1 MKEPPLPPDEPIR
14 LAALHAL
21 SIMDSPPE
29 ERFDRITRFATRLF
43 DVPIALITLV
53 DAERQWFKSCQGLQA
68 SETPRSISF
77 CGHTILGDRAM
88 VVPDA
93 RLDKRFAD
101 NPLVTGAP
109 HIRFY
114 AGFPI
119 SAPNDSRIGTLCI
132 ADYRPRQ
139 LDQTQLDTLHELAVW
154 AQHELYSAELAR
166 AFHLSQQ
173 NYLLRAEIAE
183 RAKMEQA
190 LRETAT
196 ALEHAVEGIARLD
209 VEGRFRMVNKSYAD
223 MVGYAPEDLID
234 AERSLTVQ
242 PDDLGLMQAAYQRLR
257 ASGKADVEARALRK
271 DGSIFYMHA
280 VMVGIY
286 DERNNF
292 SGHYCL
298 MSDITERKQA
308 EERLKQLALYD
319 SLTGL
324 PNRQLLDDRL
334 RQIISDADRGNY
346 IVAVLFIDIDYF
358 KYVNDTFGHS
368 AGDKLLKMV
377 ATQLGTGLRA
387 SDTIARL
394 GGDEFAIVLPEI
406 HHVGEVAGM
415 VRKIQQLLDLPFIV
429 DGREIHVS
437 VSIGITL
444 YPLDEDD
451 AEGLLKSADTAMYHA
466 KESGRNTFRLY
477 TPDLH
482 DRASRRLT
490 LESGLR
496 RALER
501 GEFLLHYQPIVVLRT
516 GEIIGMEALLRWH
529 QPEEGL
535 ITPLEFIPVAEE
547 TGLIAPIGAW
557 VLQAACAQT
566 RILQQMGLPPLR
578 LAVNVSARQLRQ
590 KDFLRTVRKA
600 LEESGLA
607 ASRLDLELTE
617 SMLMRDPE
625 DAIQC
630 LEALKADGVSCSL
643 DDFGTGHSSLSTLKR
658 CPIDFLKIDRSFV
671 RDIATDPNDAAI
683 AKTIIAMARTLN
695 MKVIAEGVETF
706 EQLKFLREEGCDMAQ
721 GYYFSKPLP
730 ADEFAGLV
738 QSWERIQTFKFE
750 LR

>member
-1 MKEPPLPPDEPIR
+1 MKEPSLPPDEPAR
-14 LAALHAL
+14 LSALHAL
-21 SIMDSPPE
+21 SILDSPPE

-93 RLDKRFAD
+93 RLDERFAD
-101 NPLVTGAP
+101 NPLVAGAP

-119 SAPNDSRIGTLCI
+119 SAPNGSRIGTLCI

-139 LDQTQLDTLHELAVW
+139 MDQTQLDTLHELAVW

-190 LRETAT
+190 LREMAT

-209 VEGRFRMVNKSYAD
+209 AEGRFRMVNKSYAD
-223 MVGYAPEDLID
+223 MVGYAPEDLIGT
-234 AERSLTVQ
+234 ERSLTVQ

-257 ASGKADVEARALRK
+257 QSGKADVEARALRK
-271 DGSIFYMHA
+271 DGSIFYKHA

-286 DERNNF
+286 DEHNNF

-319 SLTGL
+319 PLTGL

-334 RQIISDADRGNY
+334 RQTIRDADREDCQ
-346 IVAVLFIDIDYF
+346 VAVLFIDIDYF

-377 ATQLGTGLRA
+377 AEQLSNGLRT

-394 GGDEFAIVLPEI
+394 GGDEFAIVLPDI
-406 HHVGEVAGM
+406 HHTDEVADM
-415 VRKIQQLLDLPFIV
+415 VRKIQKLLDLPFVI
-429 DGREIHVS
+429 DDREIHVS

-444 YPLDEDD
+444 YPLDEEG

-466 KESGRNTFRLY
+466 KESGRNTFRFY

-482 DRASRRLT
+482 NRASRRLA

-501 GEFLLHYQPIVVLRT
+501 EEFLLHYQPIVTLHT
-516 GEIIGMEALLRWH
+516 GAIIGMEALLRWD
-529 QPEEGL
+529 QPAEGH
-535 ITPLEFIPVAEE
+535 IAPLEFIPVAEE

-566 RILQQMGLPPLR
+566 QSWQNMGLPPLR
-578 LAVNVSARQLRQ
+578 LAVNLSPRQLRQ
-590 KDFLRTVRKA
+590 KDFLQTVRKA

-658 CPIDFLKIDRSFV
+658 CPIDCLKIDRSFV

-683 AKTIIAMARTLN
+683 VKTIIAMARTLN
-695 MKVIAEGVETF
+695 MKVIAEGVETS
-706 EQLKFLREEGCDMAQ
+706 EQLNFLREEGCDMAQ

-738 QSWERIQTFKFE
+738 QSWEQRQ
-750 LR
+750 R

>member
-1 MKEPPLPPDEPIR
+1 MKEPPLPPDESAR
-14 LAALHAL
+14 LSTLHAL
-21 SIMDSPPE
+21 SILDTPPE
-29 ERFDRITRFATRLF
+29 ARFDRITRFATRLF
-43 DVPIALITLV
+43 DVPIALISLV
-53 DAERQWFKSCQGLQA
+53 DAERQWFKSCQGLA
-68 SETPRSISF
+68 VSETPRGISF
-77 CGHTILGDRAM
+77 CGHTILGDHAM

-93 RLDKRFAD
+93 RLDERFAD

-119 SAPNDSRIGTLCI
+119 SAPNGSRLGTLCLI
-132 ADYRPRQ
+132 DYRPRH
-139 LDQTQLDTLHELAVW
+139 LDQEQLNTLHELAVW

-166 AFHLSQQ
+166 AFTLSQQ
-173 NYLLRAEIAE
+173 NTLLLAEIADRT
-183 RAKMEQA
+183 RAEQA
-190 LRETAT
+190 LREMAT

-209 VEGRFRMVNKSYAD
+209 AEGRFRMVNKAYAD
-223 MVGYAPEDLID
+223 MVGYAPEDLIG

-242 PDDLGLMQAAYQRLR
+242 PDDLGLMQAAYQRVR
-257 ASGKADVEARALRK
+257 ESGKADVEARALRK
-271 DGSIFYMHA
+271 DGSIFYKHA

-286 DERNNF
+286 DEHNNF

-334 RQIISDADRGNY
+334 RQIIRDADREDCQ
-346 IVAVLFIDIDYF
+346 VAVLFMDIDYF

-377 ATQLGTGLRA
+377 AEHLSNGLRT

-394 GGDEFAIVLPEI
+394 GGDEFAIVLPGI
-406 HHVGEVAGM
+406 HHTDEVADM
-415 VRKIQQLLDLPFIV
+415 IRKIQKLLDLPFVI
-429 DGREIHVS
+429 DDREIHVS

-444 YPLDEDD
+444 YPLDEEGV
-451 AEGLLKSADTAMYHA
+451 EGLLKSADTAMYHA
-466 KESGRNTFRLY
+466 KESGRNTFRFY

-482 DRASRRLT
+482 NRASRRLT

-501 GEFLLHYQPIVVLRT
+501 AELLLHYQPIVTLHT
-516 GEIIGMEALLRWH
+516 GAIIGMEALLRWD

-535 ITPLEFIPVAEE
+535 IAPLEFIPVAEE
-547 TGLIAPIGAW
+547 TGLIVPIGAW

-578 LAVNVSARQLRQ
+578 LAVNLSPRQLRQ
-590 KDFLRTVRKA
+590 KDFLQTVRKA
-600 LEESGLA
+600 LEESGFA

-630 LEALKADGVSCSL
+630 LEALKMDGVSCSL

-658 CPIDFLKIDRSFV
+658 CPIDCLKIDRSFV

-683 AKTIIAMARTLN
+683 VKTIIAMARTLN
-695 MKVIAEGVETF
+695 MKVIAEGVETS
-706 EQLKFLREEGCDMAQ
+706 EQLQFLREEGCDMAQ

-738 QSWERIQTFKFE
+738 QSWERTQMFKFE